1 MGRSNSVGIESEQ
14 SMAGNSL
21 DSQFEGRVAVVTGGT
36 QGIGEAAAR
45 LLATRGA
52 AGLVICGRNQ
62 ANGDRVAGEL
72 SDAGCP
78 TEFVK
83 ADLTRSDEG
92 VAVVARADERFGRV
106 DYLVNCAGVTDRGNI
121 WNTTEELWDRTFN
134 VNVRTVFFMMQA
146 AAKIMRREKIEGA
159 IVSVASVN
167 AHGGDTHLTP
177 YSSSKGA
184 LVTLTKNVA
193 AMLIHE
199 RIRAHAINLGWAD
212 TPGEDVIQKK
222 YHGRAAD
229 WQTAAGRERM
239 PAGRLISSEE
249 VARMIA
255 FLCSEESGMVTGA
268 IFDYNQT
275 VVGTFHG
282 SDVAYE

>member
-1 MGRSNSVGIESEQ
+1 
-14 SMAGNSL
+14 MAGNSL
-21 DSQFEGRVAVVTGGT
+21 DCNFAGRVAVVRGGT
-36 QGIGEAAAR
+36 LGMGDAAAR
-45 LLATRGA
+45 LLAARGA

-78 TEFVK
+78 TEFVQ

-92 VAVVARADERFGRV
+92 VAVVGRADERFGRL

-146 AAKIMRREKIEGA
+146 AAKIMRREKIEGG

-212 TPGEDVIQKK
+212 TPGEDRIQKQ
-222 YHGRAAD
+222 YHGRGDD
-229 WQTAAGRERM
+229 WQGPAGRERM